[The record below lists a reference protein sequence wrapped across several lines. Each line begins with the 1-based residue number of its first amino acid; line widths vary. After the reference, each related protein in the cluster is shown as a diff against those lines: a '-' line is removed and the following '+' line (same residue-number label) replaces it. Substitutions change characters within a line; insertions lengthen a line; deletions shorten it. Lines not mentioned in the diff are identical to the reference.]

1 MPGFLPIENHA
12 AGSPI
17 VVTILPYCCHYIAL
31 LLAPCCLDRLIK
43 CMLFSDRYTV
53 ETTEHFEKEFKRL
66 DRYTQRTM
74 ALSDGE
80 LSFDLPDPRQ

>member
-1 MPGFLPIENHA
+1 MPLRKAWKFQRLPGFFAPIFR
-12 AGSPI
+12 G
-17 VVTILPYCCHYIAL
+17 VT
-31 LLAPCCLDRLIK
+31 K

-53 ETTEHFEKEFKRL
+53 ETTEHFEKEFKRM

-74 ALSDGE
+74 ALSDGG